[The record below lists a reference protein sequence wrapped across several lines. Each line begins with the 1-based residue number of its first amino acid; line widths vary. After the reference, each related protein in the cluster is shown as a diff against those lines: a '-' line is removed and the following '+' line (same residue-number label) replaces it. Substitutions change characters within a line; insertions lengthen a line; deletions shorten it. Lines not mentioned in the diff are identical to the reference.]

1 MSRSIESRLAEV
13 FRDYLAPS
21 APVPIRTMEEA
32 MVADLQRPFILI
44 RGAGYNPQ
52 TRRLSMT
59 ADLHSISTGSGATS
73 PETCAD
79 YLGRVRARLADRAAL
94 YAHFATLPADQR
106 IGWQLLHHSLG
117 ESETSLGEAEN
128 HRIDTQPFQ
137 LVLRVRDMVGAA

>member
-32 MVADLQRPFILI
+32 VRADLQRPFILI

-59 ADLHSISTGSGATS
+59 ADLHSTTTGSGATS

-79 YLGRVRARLADRAAL
+79 YLGRVRARLANRAAL

-106 IGWQLLHHSLG
+106 TGWQLLHHSLG
-117 ESETSLGEAEN
+117 ESETSLAETEN
-128 HRIDTQPFQ
+128 NRIDTQPFQ
-137 LVLRVRDMVGAA
+137 LVLRVSDMVGAS